1 MKIAIIGA
9 GFFGTTAALKLSK
22 SHNVDLFEKKND
34 ILNCASKINQFRFH
48 LGFHY
53 PRSKKTL
60 NEIKSSYKLFINFYS
75 NKVFDKTFNYY
86 GVANKRSKISYK
98 SYLRILKKINSKFK
112 ITKHKFNNISNLIL
126 TEEKVLNYFKFKQI
140 VKRKIKQSKINLY
153 LNTQFT
159 KKKIKDYDKI
169 IICTYSANNEILN
182 NLLPVKIIKK
192 NRYELVEKILVKLPT
207 KYKKKSY
214 VIIDGKF
221 VCLDPYLGTN
231 YHLLS
236 DVKNSKIE
244 IIKKNKPI
252 FKSTKRKFLD
262 DKVHKNI
269 KISNFKKFIVHSQKY
284 LPFLKHSKYVGS
296 MFIVRALKL
305 NVEKTDERTGEI
317 QKIDKKFISIFSG
330 KWNTCVYVANKLNK
344 LLSKK

>member
-22 SHNVDLFEKKND
+22 YHDVDLFEKKKD
-34 ILNCASKINQFRFH
+34 ILNGASKINQFRFH

-60 NEIKSSYKLFINFYS
+60 NEIKSSYKLFMNFFS
-75 NKVFDKTFNYY
+75 NKVFEKTSNFY
-86 GVANKRSKISYK
+86 GVANKGSKISYN
-98 SYLRILKKINSKFK
+98 SYLKILKRFNLKYKVTNQKFD
-112 ITKHKFNNISNLIL
+112 NISNLLL
-126 TEEKVLNYFKFKQI
+126 TDEKVLNYFKFKQI
-140 VKRKIKQSKINLY
+140 IKNKLKNSGVNLY
-153 LNTQFT
+153 FNTQL
-159 KKKIKDYDKI
+159 KKSQVKNYDKI
-169 IICTYSANNEILN
+169 IICTYSANNKILN
-182 NLLPVKIIKK
+182 NLSKIKELRK
-192 NRYELVEKILVKLPT
+192 NRYELIEKIVVKLPK
-207 KYKKKSY
+207 KYRKKSY

-236 DVKNSKIE
+236 DVKYSKIE
-244 IIKKNKPI
+244 VIKKNNPI
-252 FKSTKRKFLD
+252 FKSVKKKYLN
-262 DKVHKNI
+262 DKINKNI
-269 KISNFKKFIVHSQKY
+269 KLSNFKKFIKHSSFY
-284 LPFLKHSKYVGS
+284 LPFLKDAKYVGS

-317 QKIDKKFISIFSG
+317 QKINKKFISVFSG

-344 LLSKK
+344 LLAK